1 MILSLSSGFLD
12 KARNIRKNKLDSSKL
27 KLLCFKGYCQESE
40 MTPHRVEGNICKS
53 YSGSLYPAATSKMLH
68 NSKSRFVER
77 GQSLVFGCE
86 YFLI

>member
-12 KARNIRKNKLDSSKL
+12 KARNIIKNKLDSSKL

-53 YSGSLYPAATSKMLH
+53 YSG
-68 NSKSRFVER
+68 
-77 GQSLVFGCE
+77 
-86 YFLI
+86 